1 MKLCKCATGYF
12 QVAMVGLAGM
22 VIGSVSSQAATK
34 TVDII
39 DYAFSPMNV
48 TINVN
53 DTVHWVWVT
62 DLHSSTA
69 GNLSGPPAKDTG
81 LWDSG
86 VSDSGHIFDFTFT
99 ASGTYPYYC
108 SYHLFPGTVTVQA
121 ASSVGPPTI
130 AITSPTNGADF
141 NAPATFSLAA
151 TASETG
157 GSVANVEFF
166 NGATS
171 LGTVLTEPYSVTAQ
185 SLGAGDYTF
194 SAIAT
199 DSGGLTATNSIVVH
213 VVAATGPP
221 SITIT
226 NPANGSIFNAP
237 ATFTVGAT
245 ASETGGS
252 VANVEF
258 FNGATSLGQVS
269 TAPYSVTEAN
279 LAAGDYTFSAI
290 ATDGVGVTASNSIVV
305 HVVAKTLVNLSSPR
319 FTPPETVQF
328 NYTATSGLIYVVD
341 RAVIL
346 GVWTPINTNVASG
359 GSVSFQ
365 DSNAS
370 GAAQYYRVRQVAS
383 P

>member
-213 VVAATGPP
+213 VVAAT
-221 SITIT
+221 
-226 NPANGSIFNAP
+226 
-237 ATFTVGAT
+237 
-245 ASETGGS
+245 
-252 VANVEF
+252 
-258 FNGATSLGQVS
+258 
-269 TAPYSVTEAN
+269 
-279 LAAGDYTFSAI
+279 
-290 ATDGVGVTASNSIVV
+290 
-305 HVVAKTLVNLSSPR
+305 LVNLSSPR